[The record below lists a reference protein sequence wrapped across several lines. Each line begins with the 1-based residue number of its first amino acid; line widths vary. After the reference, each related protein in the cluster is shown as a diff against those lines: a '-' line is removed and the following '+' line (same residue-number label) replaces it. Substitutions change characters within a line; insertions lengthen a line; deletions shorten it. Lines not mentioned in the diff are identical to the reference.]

1 MAKDRPM
8 RTRMSI
14 LLSIACVCFLA
25 APAAA
30 DSGIKWQ
37 KWSADLF
44 ARAKAENRFVLLDMD
59 AVWCH
64 WCHVME
70 ETTYHDPNVVAL
82 INKKY
87 IPVRVDQDA
96 NPDLSNRYGD
106 WGWPATIVFAPDGT
120 EIIKRQGYIP
130 PIIMASILQAIID
143 DPSPGPS
150 IIAETPIKPAAH
162 PLLGQARRAELEKR
176 FAATF
181 DAAQAGWGTIHKFIH
196 AESMDLVLARAAE
209 GDQAAAD
216 QARRTLDKARALID
230 PVWGGVYQYSDK
242 RDWSSPHYEKIMSY
256 QASYLRQYAWHSP
269 CGAGQ
274 PIAMPH
280 NASTR
285 I

>member
-1 MAKDRPM
+1 M

-14 LLSIACVCFLA
+14 LLSIAYVCFLA

-30 DSGIKWQ
+30 DGGIKWQ

-143 DPSPGPS
+143 DPFCNS
-150 IIAETPIKPAAH
+150 IADTKGNPRRVT
-162 PLLGQARRAELEKR
+162 PLLLVRVLETTK
-176 FAATF
+176 
-181 DAAQAGWGTIHKFIH
+181 QH
-196 AESMDLVLARAAE
+196 
-209 GDQAAAD
+209 
-216 QARRTLDKARALID
+216 
-230 PVWGGVYQYSDK
+230 
-242 RDWSSPHYEKIMSY
+242 
-256 QASYLRQYAWHSP
+256 
-269 CGAGQ
+269 
-274 PIAMPH
+274 
-280 NASTR
+280 
-285 I
+285 